1 MLHYK
6 TLPKHKSKRALKKY
20 AHSKL
25 RKDNTFTGI
34 KVYSYTIG
42 NYWYFTSKPK
52 QDGTNAYSYKYALF
66 LTRCYRQRF
75 IDEWTRKKFL
85 TSSLELGIMSTSSI
99 GMVPS
104 SQEVYDETGK
114 C

>member
-25 RKDNTFTGI
+25 RKDNIFTGI

>member
-1 MLHYK
+1 MQIGRATGRERECVIEQISEVAVALKKKHYK

-20 AHSKL
+20 ANAKL
-25 RKDNTFTGI
+25 RKDKTFTGI

-66 LTRCYRQRF
+66 LTRCNSKRF
-75 IDEWTRKKFL
+75 IA
-85 TSSLELGIMSTSSI
+85 
-99 GMVPS
+99 V
-104 SQEVYDETGK
+104 
-114 C
+114 

>member
-1 MLHYK
+1 MLHYA
-6 TLPKHKSKRALKKY
+6 TLPKRKCARVLKKY
-20 AHSKL
+20 AHAKL
-25 RKDNTFTGI
+25 RKDKTFTGI

-52 QDGTNAYSYKYALF
+52 QDGTIAYPYKYALF
-66 LTRCYRQRF
+66 LTRFYDQRL
-75 IDEWTRKKFL
+75 IEVWDSKKFL
-85 TSSLELGIMSTSSI
+85 TSSWELGIMSSSSI

-104 SQEVYDETGK
+104 SQEVEDETCK